1 MHLRF
6 IPEGSVVAAGL
17 VVQAGHILEI
27 LHNHGQGGCW
37 GRLMVKQ
44 GANPCS
50 GSRREWLLDD
60 GNSCADGLNRT
71 HGATATIADAR
82 ALRGDL
88 YLKL

>member
-1 MHLRF
+1 M
-6 IPEGSVVAAGL
+6 
-17 VVQAGHILEI
+17 
-27 LHNHGQGGCW
+27 
-37 GRLMVKQ
+37 KQ

-88 YLKL
+88 YLKLQYARRFSEEDEKKSDNAGKSARKGLETKITYIFDL